1 MAAKPHMPIYPVS
14 GEPLVFEVPARIAAL
29 TTDLPEGGRKALTLA
44 KDGALSVVLLL
55 MDKGNEIAEHAVA
68 GPTTVQLLSGRATL
82 KVSGS
87 PVHMA
92 EGTVVVFPPN
102 ATHSVRAHERSA
114 LLVTVAATGVLHPED
129 Q

>member
-55 MDKGNEIAEHAVA
+55 MDKGNEIADT
-68 GPTTVQLLSGRATL
+68 P
-82 KVSGS
+82 S
-87 PVHMA
+87 PA
-92 EGTVVVFPPN
+92 PPRFN
-102 ATHSVRAHERSA
+102 C
-114 LLVTVAATGVLHPED
+114 
-129 Q
+129 